1 MIGIRRATP
10 DFLKV
15 LTELLHEYRLF
26 YGQDSNK
33 KDCKRFLKE
42 RFQKNDSVIFI
53 GTYEGKPVGFTQLYP
68 SFSTVSLK
76 PLLILNDLFV
86 HPDYRNKGVAKAL
99 LEEAKTHCIFEK
111 NKGLSLETALDN
123 PAQKLYESLGWIK
136 DEEMLHYFWTNPE
149 KN

>member
-10 DFLKV
+10 DFLKE

-42 RFQKNDSVIFI
+42 RFQKKDSVIFI
-53 GTYEGKPVGFTQLYP
+53 GTYEGKPVGFTQLYS

-111 NKGLSLETALDN
+111 NKGLALETALDN